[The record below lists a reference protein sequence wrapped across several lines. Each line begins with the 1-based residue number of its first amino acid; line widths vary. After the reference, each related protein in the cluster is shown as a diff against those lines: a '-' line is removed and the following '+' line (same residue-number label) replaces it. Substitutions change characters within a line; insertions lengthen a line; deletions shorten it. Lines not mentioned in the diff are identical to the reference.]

1 MAQFINLEELIS
13 LSLSVKMNKNANY
26 TEKLSIFIDEI
37 SQNMQK
43 KIKETDWWYTS
54 EPERKHLIDKVTTYD
69 YNSYHWAAILQ
80 KNTSTSAHLM
90 QDYFKVSNILI
101 N

>member
-1 MAQFINLEELIS
+1 MKITHSYFDPNNITMAQFINLEELIS

-43 KIKETDWWYTS
+43 KIKETDW
-54 EPERKHLIDKVTTYD
+54 
-69 YNSYHWAAILQ
+69 
-80 KNTSTSAHLM
+80 
-90 QDYFKVSNILI
+90 
-101 N
+101 